1 MVSSVLRAAHP
12 AKTAPRASWV
22 MRRLPS
28 QASSSRLAVPVMHPY
43 GVRDVEKMLQLPRST
58 IRSLVDAGFVSPARG
73 PRNAWRF
80 SFQDLVVLRTARAL
94 AEAHVP
100 AKRITRS
107 IRELRRQLPHQMP
120 LSGLAICA
128 VGDRVVVREGKSRW
142 QVESGQ
148 YLLALEN
155 DAAGKIRV
163 VEPSASLPAAA
174 VMPPIAKPAQTFLAD
189 AEALEQHDPE
199 SALRVYAQAIAADP
213 ALVDARVNSVRLL
226 HELGRLREAEHA
238 CRNALAACGDEP
250 LLHYNFGVVL
260 EDLGQPADAAAAYE
274 AALRIDPDLTDCLY
288 NLALLD
294 EKLGRRQAAIRHL
307 ARYRRLVDGKVT

>member
-1 MVSSVLRAAHP
+1 
-12 AKTAPRASWV
+12 
-22 MRRLPS
+22 
-28 QASSSRLAVPVMHPY
+28 MHPY
-43 GVRDVEKMLQLPRST
+43 GVRDVEKMLRLSRGT

-73 PRNAWRF
+73 PRNTLRF
-80 SFQDLVVLRTARAL
+80 SFRDLVVLRTARAL
-94 AEAHVP
+94 SESQVP
-100 AKRITRS
+100 AKRITRA
-107 IRELRRQLPHQMP
+107 IRELRRQLPEAMP

-128 VGDRVVVREGKSRW
+128 VGDRVVVREGDSRW
-142 QVESGQ
+142 QAESGQ

-155 DAAGKIRV
+155 DPAGTIRV
-163 VEPSASLPAAA
+163 VEPTEAPAIAA
-174 VMPPIAKPAQTFLAD
+174 RPQPTRVAPAHMLFAE
-189 AEALEQHDPE
+189 AEALEPHDPE

-213 ALVDARVNSVRLL
+213 AHVDARVNSVRLL
-226 HELGRLREAEHA
+226 HELGRLREAERA

-274 AALRIDPDLTDCLY
+274 AALRIDPDLVDCLY

-307 ARYRRLVDGKVT
+307 ARYRRLVDKVT